1 MNWKGLGKM
10 NEQEIQKLISRE
22 VIGYIPDKS
31 IQLVLRAIIF
41 NPKNKI
47 DWNKSLKD
55 VYEYMPELS
64 IR

>member
-1 MNWKGLGKM
+1 M

-22 VIGYIPDKS
+22 VINSIPDKT
-31 IQLVLRAIIF
+31 IQLVIRAIIF

-47 DWNKSLKD
+47 DWDKALNN